1 MERRKEVE
9 DKLGSHNLR
18 LIKDQIE
25 NGLINTD
32 EVKLIALQMGGR
44 VHGVYVEKHKN
55 MELSH
60 VFLRML
66 DHWYVDAIY
75 KPEIDGFKALLDI
88 LNHKD
93 IKLNALAQE
102 MKPLSPQNEKPRG
115 DQTPTRS
122 TTYEVWK

>member
-1 MERRKEVE
+1 MERCKEVE

-88 LNHKD
+88 LYHMD
-93 IKLNALAQE
+93 TELNALALE
-102 MKPLSPQNEKPRG
+102 IKPRN
-115 DQTPTRS
+115 T
-122 TTYEVWK
+122 ENL